1 MEHIHH
7 IRYEF
12 NVTGK
17 SIRQIARETGH
28 DRQTVKKI
36 VEQEDFSKP
45 DPIKR
50 IRSKKTDQY
59 RDQVHRWLIEDQ
71 SAPRKQHHTARRVFH
86 RLKEMEE
93 LQSREITVS
102 ERSICNLVAELKEEL
117 GQTTVAS
124 LPLLHPAGEAQVD
137 FGETA
142 FYERGAYYEGY
153 HLALTLP
160 HSDAK
165 YVQLFKGQNF
175 ECLAHGLIDIFHH
188 IGGVPSVIRFDNMST
203 AVKAIKAH
211 GEREVTDNFR
221 RLQCHFGFESNFC
234 NPNSGNEKGSVE
246 NYVGYS
252 RRNYFV
258 PVPEMTDLVVYNRE
272 LLQEC
277 DKGLQREHYKLE
289 RLVSDLF
296 EEDKVKF
303 KPLPRYPFE
312 VSKHVLCRTNAYG
325 MAKFATNS
333 YSTGGNLARRE
344 VTLKVGAHTV
354 TVLDQALCEVVTHP
368 RLYGKN
374 KESMYWGPYLDVLAL
389 RPTALK
395 YSGFYEGLPGEVKHF
410 LSECD
415 LPGKRQIIG
424 AVSRATKAEGID
436 KSVCALQDALSFS
449 PKDADSFVAAY
460 GFALQGPLQVPKN
473 AVPADLPPL
482 SEYELNLKAYGKLM
496 GDERCRR

>member
-1 MEHIHH
+1 MEHVYH
-7 IRYEF
+7 IRYQF
-12 NVTGK
+12 NEKGK

-28 DRQTVKKI
+28 ARQTVKKI
-36 VEQEDFSKP
+36 VEQENFSKP
-45 DPIKR
+45 APIKR
-50 IRSKKTDQY
+50 PRCSKTDPY
-59 RDQVHRWLIEDQ
+59 RDRVRRWLIADQ
-71 SAPRKQHHTARRVFH
+71 TAPRKQRHTARRVFH
-86 RLKEMEE
+86 RLRQIEE
-93 LQSREITVS
+93 CQGREITVS
-102 ERSICNLVAELKEEL
+102 ERSIRNLVIELKAEL
-117 GQTTVAS
+117 GQTTIAS

-142 FYERGAYYEGY
+142 FYERGTYHEGF

-165 YVQLFKGQNF
+165 YVQLFKGQTF
-175 ECLAHGLIDIFHH
+175 ECLAQGLIDIFHH
-188 IGGVPSVIRFDNMST
+188 IGGVPRVIRFDNMST
-203 AVKAIKAH
+203 AVKAIKAY

-258 PVPEMTDLVVYNRE
+258 PVPEMTDLVMFNRE
-272 LLQEC
+272 LLPKC
-277 DKGLQREHYKLE
+277 DKDLKREHYKLE

-296 EEDKVKF
+296 EEDKIKL
-303 KPLPRYPFE
+303 KPLPQYPFE

-333 YSTGGNLARRE
+333 YSTGGHLARRD

-354 TVLDQALCEVVTHP
+354 TVLDPAQGEVVTHP
-368 RLYGKN
+368 RLYGKH

-395 YSGFYEGLPGEVKHF
+395 YSGFYEGLPGEVKNF

-415 LPGKRQIIG
+415 LPGKKQILG
-424 AVSRATKAEGID
+424 AVSRAAQAEGID
-436 KSVCALQDALSFS
+436 RSVCALSDALSFS
-449 PKDADSFVAAY
+449 PKDADSFVSAY
-460 GFALQGPLQVPKN
+460 GFALQGPHQVPKN
-473 AVPADLPPL
+473 IVPADLPSL
-482 SEYELNLKAYGKLM
+482 TEYELNFKAYGKLM
-496 GDERCRR
+496 GDGQCKR

>member
-1 MEHIHH
+1 MEHIYH

-12 NVTGK
+12 NEKGK
-17 SIRQIARETGH
+17 SIRQISRETGH
-28 DRQTVKKI
+28 DRQTVKKF
-36 VEQEDFSKP
+36 VDQEDFSKP

-50 IRSKKTDQY
+50 SRSSKTDQY
-59 RDQVHRWLIEDQ
+59 RDQVLQWLIDDQ
-71 SAPRKQHHTARRVFH
+71 TAPRKQRHTARRVFH
-86 RLKEMEE
+86 RLRQVEA
-93 LQSREITVS
+93 LQGREIAVS
-102 ERSICNLVAELKEEL
+102 ERSIRNLVVELRQQL

-137 FGETA
+137 FGETS
-142 FYERGAYYEGY
+142 FYERGTLYEGY

-165 YVQLFKGQNF
+165 YVQLFKGQTY
-175 ECLAHGLIDIFHH
+175 ECLAQGLMDIFQH
-188 IGGVPSVIRFDNMST
+188 IGGVPSPIRFDNMST

-258 PVPEMTDLVVYNRE
+258 PLPQMLDLVEFNRE
-272 LLQEC
+272 LLPKC
-277 DKGLQREHYKLE
+277 DEDLDREHYKLE
-289 RLVSDLF
+289 RWVSDLF
-296 EEDKVKF
+296 EEDKIKL

-312 VSKHVLCRTNAYG
+312 VSRYVLCRTNAYG
-325 MAKFATNS
+325 MAKFTKNS
-333 YSTGGNLARRE
+333 YSTAGHLARNE

-354 TVLDQALCEVVTHP
+354 TVLDPAMREVVTHP
-368 RLYGKN
+368 RLYGKD
-374 KESMYWGPYLDVLAL
+374 KESMYWGPYLEVLAQ

-395 YSGFYEGLPGEVKHF
+395 YSGFFEGLPDNVKQF

-415 LPGKRQIIG
+415 LPGKKQILG
-424 AVSRATKAEGID
+424 AVSKATREEGIE
-436 KSVCALQDALSFS
+436 KSVCALSDALSFT
-449 PKDADSFVAAY
+449 PKDADSFVSAY
-460 GFALQGPLQVPKN
+460 GFALQGPLKVPKN

-482 SEYELNLKAYGKLM
+482 TDYELDFKAYGKLM
-496 GDERCRR
+496 GDVLCKR